1 MVDMVHPDIG
11 GKPAQDVRQVIM
23 GAAAQRRLVKIPAL
37 VMGPESVLELVLDVK
52 QPNANRTC
60 EKRDRQLHKQEWT

>member
-37 VMGPESVLELVLDVK
+37 VMGPEGVLELVLDV
-52 QPNANRTC
+52 
-60 EKRDRQLHKQEWT
+60 E